1 MIYYDLPSAFKPG
14 LEEPIVKAVKDQ
26 LGKTFPPKFDP
37 KKVNTLPLSP
47 QQSLAAIQTKPN
59 LVVELVAAEPL
70 VDSPVFIDFGPD
82 GKLWVCEMIDY
93 PEGKDSAYT
102 PGGRI
107 SFLEDLD
114 GDGRMDRGTSF
125 LDGLPFPT
133 GVKVW
138 RKGVLICAPDI
149 LFAEDTNGDGK
160 ADVVKEALQRLRHRQ
175 LSGSRERGSNTA
187 STAGF
192 TARAASTAARS
203 RASTARNTT
212 SATATFA
219 SSRTRARWRRSAR
232 ASKAA
237 CATIGATGSAAT
249 TAR

>member
-1 MIYYDLPSAFKPG
+1 
-14 LEEPIVKAVKDQ
+14 
-26 LGKTFPPKFDP
+26 
-37 KKVNTLPLSP
+37 
-47 QQSLAAIQTKPN
+47 
-59 LVVELVAAEPL
+59 
-70 VDSPVFIDFGPD
+70 
-82 GKLWVCEMIDY
+82 
-93 PEGKDSAYT
+93 
-102 PGGRI
+102 
-107 SFLEDLD
+107 
-114 GDGRMDRGTSF
+114 MDKRTTF

-160 ADVVKEALQRLRHRQ
+160 ADVVKEMLGGFGAGYQ
-175 LSGSRERGSNTA
+175 GSRERGSNTA

-219 SSRTRARWRRSAR
+219 SSRTRARWRRSAARPSKAGARRLEQLVRLRQQHADSPLSPRRSLSETQHDVTSPPSAVFVPAGPNLNKLFHDRRSRSVSR
-232 ASKAA
+232 ASGPAGNVTAA
-237 CATIGATGSAAT
+237 CGLCIYRDNLLGDDFKGNAFVCEPVNLVVHRLKLTPKGSTFEGHHA
-249 TAR
+249 